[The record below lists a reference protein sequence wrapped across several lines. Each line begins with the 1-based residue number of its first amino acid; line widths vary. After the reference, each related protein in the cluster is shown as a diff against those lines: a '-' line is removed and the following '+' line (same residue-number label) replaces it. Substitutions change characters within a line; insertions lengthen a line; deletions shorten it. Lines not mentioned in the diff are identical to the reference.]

1 MPAKRKFNYG
11 AHLKSFPSQKIY
23 MNIKYMPEGNYEL
36 NIINQNKLVKKII
49 FKK

>member
-1 MPAKRKFNYG
+1 MCTKGKLNYEGYLKKLPA
-11 AHLKSFPSQKIY
+11 QKIY

-36 NIINQNKLVKKII
+36 NIINQNKLVKKIT